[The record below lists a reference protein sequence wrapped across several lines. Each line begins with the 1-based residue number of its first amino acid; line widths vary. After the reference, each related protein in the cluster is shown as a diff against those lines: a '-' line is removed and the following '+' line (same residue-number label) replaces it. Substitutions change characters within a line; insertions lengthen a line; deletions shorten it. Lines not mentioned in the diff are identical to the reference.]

1 MKPSEIIR
9 KGWGLSAVGQDK
21 NDPRGR
27 QKHYQTVHRCPALRG
42 EPHTGR
48 LCPWAPLLKRRSS
61 SLAVKYDVEGWGGGV
76 GSAWGKRFEEHTQAK
91 WARRELGWETK
102 GVLNEVG
109 N

>member
-9 KGWGLSAVGQDK
+9 KGWGLSAVWQDK